1 MTTVVKSSALVIAA
15 LWVDILFCLGFVVAP
30 YLFILAARENPDVP
44 NAGVAANL
52 IGPLLYS
59 SYIAGLVVGAGLLYA
74 LIFLR
79 RRGEESSGVINM
91 HSSMKVRIQSL
102 VIAVALLVGVHNAC
116 AAEGDLSAIKVE
128 ITKRH
133 DEAVKRLQDW
143 IRQVS
148 IAAENRGYP
157 DGAEYMAKLAR
168 EAGFQYA
175 TVINTDGKPG
185 VFATLDAGAPKTV
198 GLYFMY
204 DVKQFDP
211 AEWTSPPTEARIVD
225 KPPLGKVIVGRG
237 AVNQKG
243 PQAAVL
249 AALHAIRG
257 AGRKMP
263 VNLVLV
269 AEGEEE
275 VGSPHIPQ
283 LVRRPEVL
291 AALGKSVGVFM
302 PSASQDLDGVVT
314 VSLGAK
320 GVIEVE
326 LVSSGEKWGRGPAKD
341 IHSSLKAMVDSPAWH
356 LIKALNTLVSE
367 DGNEVT
373 IDNYPKP
380 RPLSAEEKAMIQAV
394 SRVRSEAQAKKLFS
408 VQHWIGNLPWEQA
421 NERLESQPTAN
432 IEGLVGGY
440 TGPGGK
446 TILPHRAVAKM
457 DFRLVPDMKA
467 ADALAAVRAHL
478 AKRGFGDIEV
488 NMTGG
493 YDPTSTSANSAL
505 IQAQV
510 ATYKNFGIDPLLW
523 PRNAGSYPGYVFTGE
538 PLKLPSGHF
547 GLGHGSGAHAPDEYY
562 VIESAN
568 PNIQGFDGAVMSFV
582 EYLYEL
588 AK

>member
-1 MTTVVKSSALVIAA
+1 MRTKFIIPLIALAFAGHICDAA
-15 LWVDILFCLGFVVAP
+15 TDDHADIKA
-30 YLFILAARENPDVP
+30 
-44 NAGVAANL
+44 
-52 IGPLLYS
+52 
-59 SYIAGLVVGAGLLYA
+59 
-74 LIFLR
+74 
-79 RRGEESSGVINM
+79 
-91 HSSMKVRIQSL
+91 
-102 VIAVALLVGVHNAC
+102 
-116 AAEGDLSAIKVE
+116 E

-143 IRQVS
+143 IAQVS

-157 DGAEYMAKLAR
+157 DGAEYMAQLAR
-168 EAGFQYA
+168 DAGFQKA
-175 TVINTDGKPG
+175 DVIATDGKPG

-211 AEWTSPPTEARIVD
+211 AEWTSPPTEARLVD

-243 PQAAVL
+243 PEAAFL
-249 AALHAIRG
+249 AALHAIHG
-257 AGRKMP
+257 ANQKMP

-275 VGSPHIPQ
+275 IGSPHIPQ

-291 AALGKSVGVFM
+291 DALKKCVGVFM
-302 PSASQDLDGVVT
+302 PSAAQDLDGVVT
-314 VSLGAK
+314 VNLGSK
-320 GVIEVE
+320 GVIELE

-356 LIKALNTLVSE
+356 LIHALNTLVST
-367 DGNEVT
+367 DGNTIT

-380 RPLSAEEKAMIQAV
+380 RPLSADEKQMIASV
-394 SRVRSEAQAKKLFS
+394 SKVRSEASAKKQFS
-408 VQHWIGNLPWEQA
+408 TQHWINDLPWQQA
-421 NERLESQPTAN
+421 NERLESQPTVN

-446 TILPHRAVAKM
+446 TILPHRAVAKIDM
-457 DFRLVPDMKA
+457 RLVPDMKA
-467 ADALAAVRAHL
+467 ADALAALKAHL
-478 AKRGFGDIEV
+478 AKHGFGDIEV

-493 YDPTSTSANSAL
+493 YDPTSTSKDSAL
-505 IQAQV
+505 IKAQV
-510 ATYKNFGIDPLLW
+510 STYKQFGIDPLFW

-538 PLKLPSGHF
+538 LLKLAAGHF

-568 PNIQGFDGAVMSFV
+568 PKVQSFDGAAMSFV
-582 EYLYEL
+582 DYLYTL